1 MGLIL
6 FLRFSAFVQ
15 ILPKGIINKLVAW
28 ELINVNCMMKALAF
42 ITYQGGNIK
51 KGLFQQASPLT
62 SIRATQR
69 LFFVKY
75 LFGEADDA

>member
-1 MGLIL
+1 
-6 FLRFSAFVQ
+6 
-15 ILPKGIINKLVAW
+15 
-28 ELINVNCMMKALAF
+28 MMKALAF

-51 KGLFQQASPLT
+51 KGLFRTSPLT

-69 LFFVKY
+69 LFCVKY